1 MATVERLVTNS
12 NVNTIMATNQ
22 FPQPFG
28 KYILLNKIALGG
40 MAEIFRAKTIGAE
53 GFEKEVVIKRIL
65 PHYTEDEA
73 FVTMFIDEA
82 KVSSGL
88 NHPNIVQIYDFDIQ
102 DGCYYIAMEYIE
114 GRDLRRVID
123 VGVEKD
129 NPLTEAQIVKLTM
142 DVAKGLHYA
151 HTKAN
156 KGEPLNIVHRDV
168 SPQNVMISFDG
179 EVKIMDFGIAKAAAR
194 STKTRAGM
202 VKGKCAYMSPE
213 QARGKDLDSR
223 SDLFAVGVM
232 TWEMLTGR
240 RLFAGDSD
248 FATLTNVLKA
258 DVPPTHS
265 INADVP
271 EELDQIILKCLSRE
285 REDRQADCKEFL
297 RDLENW
303 YYPNV
308 EDKESAEL
316 GSYMKEMFADDI
328 VQLRESHAN
337 DAETQFIE
345 ASNEVRRQRSD
356 SSSGMFKASSNPNVE
371 QMAGI
376 DLDST
381 VALDLEA
388 TNFQPSPADP
398 SENPTVALEAPDLS
412 AQPPRTPPP
421 AKSGSKAGLF
431 LTIIGVIV
439 ALGVGGLFAWP
450 HLFPDKEPQGDTT
463 LEQAARVTFRVTPA
477 DAMITVGDK
486 SAPGELTVDTFI
498 GDEVYASFEK
508 DGYKTSD
515 RTVEIKKEKY
525 TVRVRLR
532 KEKARAPKEV
542 RVTFKVAPRSATIQ
556 VLGKTGTGTLK
567 VKATVGDEGEAVFT
581 HPDYLRK
588 VKYFSIRRDG
598 QTISTVLDKKPEP
611 PDQTVVFEAIVTPPQ
626 AALFVNEQPQPAT
639 SLGNYTVQGYSI
651 GDDLRIAVKL
661 DGHISV
667 KETIKLTTSRY
678 RKEYTLK
685 PKPKEPTGPGFAS
698 FNAKPWAKVFVRGKS
713 CTTPCKL
720 KLQSG
725 RYRAKFKQGSKSKS
739 RGFTVKVGKTARVFV
754 DMTR

>member
-1 MATVERLVTNS
+1 MS
-12 NVNTIMATNQ
+12 TNQ

-88 NHPNIVQIYDFDIQ
+88 NHPNIVQIYDFDIE

-123 VGVEKD
+123 VGVERD
-129 NPLTEAQIVKLTM
+129 NPLTAGQIVNLTM

-151 HTKAN
+151 HTKTS
-156 KGEPLNIVHRDV
+156 KGEPLNIIHRDV

-213 QARGKDLDSR
+213 QARGKDLDPR
-223 SDLFAVGVM
+223 SDLFAVGIM

-258 DVPPTHS
+258 EVPPTQS
-265 INADVP
+265 INTEVP
-271 EELDQIILKCLSRE
+271 EALDQIILKCLSRE
-285 REDRQADCKEFL
+285 REDRHTDCKDFL

-316 GSYMKEMFADDI
+316 GSYMNEMFADDI
-328 VQLRESHAN
+328 VQLRETHAN

-345 ASNEVRRQRSD
+345 ASNEVRRQRSE
-356 SSSGMFKASSNPNVE
+356 SSSGMHSASSNPSVE
-371 QMAGI
+371 QMSGI

-381 VALDLEA
+381 IALDLAA
-388 TNFQPSPADP
+388 TDFQPSSVDS
-398 SENPTVALEAPDLS
+398 SENPTVALAAPDLS
-412 AQPPRTPPP
+412 AQAPSTPAQ
-421 AKSGSKAGLF
+421 AKSGSKTGLI
-431 LTIIGVIV
+431 LTLLAVII
-439 ALGVGGLFAWP
+439 ALGVGGFFAWP
-450 HLFPDKEPQGDTT
+450 HLSSKKENETNTT
-463 LEQAARVTFRVTPA
+463 AKQSAQITFRVTPS
-477 DAMITVGDK
+477 DATITVEDR
-486 SAPGELTVDTFI
+486 SETGELTLDTFI
-498 GDEVYASFEK
+498 GEEVEAGFEK
-508 DGYKTSD
+508 AGYTPRD
-515 RTVEIKKEKY
+515 RTVEVKKAKQ
-525 TVRVRLR
+525 TFKVRLR
-532 KEKARAPKEV
+532 KEKPETPKEV
-542 RVTFKVAPRSATIQ
+542 LITFRATPPSATIE
-556 VLGKTGTGTLK
+556 VLGKSGTGTLK
-567 VKATVGDEGEAVFT
+567 VQATVGDQGEAVFN
-581 HPDYLRK
+581 HPDYLQK
-588 VKYFSIRRDG
+588 VKAFSIRRDG
-598 QTISTVLDKKPEP
+598 QTVSVVLEKKPEP
-611 PDQTVVFEAIVTPPQ
+611 VDQTVIFEAIVVPPE
-626 AALFVNEQPQPAT
+626 AALFVNEQPQPPT
-639 SLGNYTVQGYSI
+639 TPGNYSVRGYAI
-651 GDDLRIAVKL
+651 GDDVRISVKL
-661 DGHISV
+661 EGHLTV

-698 FNAKPWAKVFVRGKS
+698 FNAKPWAKVSVRGKS

-739 RGFTVKVGKTARVFV
+739 RGFTVKAGKTARVFV